1 MLLFFF
7 TGIEGA
13 EINKALLALKE
24 CIRALGR
31 PGVHLPFRGSKL
43 TLVLRDFFLGSNSRI
58 CMIAMISPSA
68 SSCEYTLNTLR
79 YADRVKELKESNV
92 KSSEE
97 ASKPEEDVDMM
108 DDMSTLIELPVR
120 NRLYLNFY
128 IITVIIS
135 GKQSSRYGTTER
147 ETQNV

>member
-1 MLLFFF
+1 M

-31 PGVHLPFRGSKL
+31 QGVHLPFRGSKL

-79 YADRVKELKESNV
+79 YADRVKELKGGSV
-92 KSSEE
+92 KNNEE
-97 ASKPEEDVDMM
+97 ASKPEEDDEMM

-120 NRLYLNFY
+120 NRLFLDFHCIINFRRTIKFFWNY
-128 IITVIIS
+128 
-135 GKQSSRYGTTER
+135 KKPNKKCSRAT
-147 ETQNV
+147 NK

>member
-1 MLLFFF
+1 
-7 TGIEGA
+7 
-13 EINKALLALKE
+13 
-24 CIRALGR
+24 
-31 PGVHLPFRGSKL
+31 
-43 TLVLRDFFLGSNSRI
+43 
-58 CMIAMISPSA
+58 MISPSA

-79 YADRVKELKESNV
+79 YADRVKELKGSNV

-135 GKQSSRYGTTER
+135 GKQSSRYGTTKR